1 MSIGDDQKKII
12 KICNHLFNK
21 SSQNI
26 KGLSPL
32 TYFGLWGKTLGFE
45 RIKLKIYGLGYLP
58 TYFLE
63 IFKDILSISK
73 LSSFKILKK
82 NKLDNIN
89 YRNLVVSNA
98 GYSDFATNGTYT
110 DRYFKINSKTSQK
123 NIFFLIYLDKLL
135 PKKIDKNVVLLIN
148 NQTKFKYNIF
158 FLIKYILCKLI
169 KSKLSLRYFFNITST
184 YNRLAE
190 ISVNC
195 LKKEINLEKIKKII
209 IPYEGQVFQNKILR
223 EAKKIN
229 KNILTIGYEHSA
241 PHSVPVHLIHSSSSP
256 DMLFINGESQLNHFS
271 KFLNWPKK
279 KLVVVPSARY
289 PKNLDLEFE
298 NKVFLPYE
306 IFDKQIIIDE
316 FKNLIINSPIHTFNF
331 FKIKNHPMAFN
342 SKKHNLI
349 KLELEKIQNKYK
361 NRFNKKKKKNSAIF
375 IGPTTGVIVALEKK
389 IKVIHICFN
398 SSFDSY
404 TNSLWP
410 NLKAIPLSKNTF
422 IYRLKKIGTFVKF
435 SKYKNCYSKYYDI

>member
-1 MSIGDDQKKII
+1 MSIGNDQKKII
-12 KICNHLFNK
+12 KICNYLYNK
-21 SSQNI
+21 SSHDI

-45 RIKLKIYGLGYLP
+45 RIKLKIYGLSYLP
-58 TYFLE
+58 TFFLE

-73 LSSFKILKK
+73 LSSFTILKQ
-82 NKLDNIN
+82 NKLNNIN
-89 YRNLVVSNA
+89 YKNLIVSNA
-98 GYSDFATNGTYT
+98 GYLDFATDGTYT
-110 DRYFKINSKTSQK
+110 DRYFKINSKTSKK
-123 NIFFLIYLDKLL
+123 NIFFLLYLDKLL
-135 PKKIDKNVVLLIN
+135 PKKVDKNTILLIN
-148 NQTKFKYNIF
+148 KQNKFKYNMF

-169 KSKLSLRYFFNITST
+169 KSRLSLNNFLNTTST

-190 ISVNC
+190 VSFNF
-195 LKKEINLEKIKKII
+195 LKKEINLKKIKKII

-229 KNILTIGYEHSA
+229 KSILTIGYEHSA
-241 PHSVPVHLIHSSSSP
+241 PHSIPVHLIHSSFSP
-256 DMLFINGESQLNHFS
+256 DVLFINGESQMNHFS

-279 KLVVVPSARY
+279 KLKIVPSARY
-289 PKNLDLEFE
+289 PKKLDLKFE

-306 IFDKQIIIDE
+306 IFDKQIIIEE
-316 FKNLIINSPIHTFNF
+316 FKNLILNSPTNTFNF
-331 FKIKNHPMAFN
+331 FKIKNHPMALN

-349 KLELEKIQNKYK
+349 KLELEKTQNKYK
-361 NRFNKKKKKNSAIF
+361 NRFNKKKKKNFAIF

-404 TNSLWP
+404 TNTLWP
-410 NLKAIPLSKNTF
+410 NLKVNPLSKNTF
-422 IYRLKKIGTFVKF
+422 IYSLKKIGTFVKF